1 MSLLVIFYV
10 LALRV
15 ADGLA
20 NAEETS
26 RRETP
31 RDLPVTR
38 SHFAEKVTGGRL
50 GNSGLMPFVP
60 TVSRESR
67 AAAFSA

>member
-15 ADGLA
+15 ADGFA

-26 RRETP
+26 RRKTL

-38 SHFAEKVTGGRL
+38 SHFAEKISGGGL
-50 GNSGLMPFVP
+50 GASGLMPFTR
-60 TVSRESR
+60 TVSGES
-67 AAAFSA
+67 